1 MAQAEAK
8 IGHLLAVEKKTTMRE
23 AEMAELCQ
31 ATEDAIRDG
40 IGFNW
45 MAPPMRETL
54 EAYWKGV
61 LMVPQRSLFV
71 GKLDNIIAASIQLVR
86 PTKSKETQAFAA
98 SVEAHFVAPWARGH
112 GLAKMLLDAAEREAA
127 KDGFSVINIA
137 VRETQERALQV
148 YREHG
153 YTEWGTMPYYEYV
166 NAGMVSGHFFYKK
179 LEPISNLI

>member
-1 MAQAEAK
+1 MAQPEAK
-8 IGHLLAVEKKTTMRE
+8 PSHSLLVEHKTELRDVELT
-23 AEMAELCQ
+23 ELCQ

-45 MAPPMRETL
+45 MAPPMLETL
-54 EAYWKGV
+54 ESYWKGV
-61 LMVPQRSLFV
+61 LMVPQRSLFI
-71 GKLDNIIAASIQLVR
+71 GKLDGVVAASIQLVR
-86 PTKSKETQAFAA
+86 PTKSKETQAFAV

-127 KDGFSVINIA
+127 RGGFSVVNIA
-137 VRETQERALQV
+137 VRETQERALTV

-179 LEPISNLI
+179 LEPLSNLL